1 LDSVPP
7 RPPCDPGRTPL
18 AHRRRELT
26 GERGL
31 ERIAELTRGGE
42 PIRGLLGKANREH
55 EIDLGR

>member
-7 RPPCDPGRTPL
+7 RPRAIQDEPTL

-42 PIRGLLGKANREH
+42 PIRGLLGKADREH